1 MQTLRYLQSKLS
13 EVDDIYT
20 HTKPVAK
27 RNSILGNSDR
37 TEDTL
42 ITNYVDFDN
51 QVYVVDTISRHDYT
65 PQEVEDCWFTPGEV
79 LETEKEI
86 YKQIQMMEEGK
97 ILKDKRYSSRG
108 LEKFTK
114 LKQMVRAENMIKGI
128 DAVLDEQQSQ
138 LMSGNFDD
146 ERVARVYSRVSSSC
160 QMWAQVVGLQDQRDA
175 ENYLDEDATE
185 SQNMISKK
193 TKVRTRKN
201 AVSAR
206 SA

>member
-1 MQTLRYLQSKLS
+1 MRSLLKSKIS

-86 YKQIQMMEEGK
+86 YKQVKMMETRA
-97 ILKDKRYSSRG
+97 DFDDNNYSSRG
-108 LEKFTK
+108 LVQYTK
-114 LKQMVRAENMIKGI
+114 QKHIVRVENMNNAIK
-128 DAVLDEQQSQ
+128 AVLDEQYYQF
-138 LMSGNFDD
+138 MSGDFDD
-146 ERVARVYSRVSSSC
+146 DMLARVYSRVSSSC
-160 QMWAQVVGLQDQRDA
+160 MIWAQVVGLQDQRDA
-175 ENYLDEDATE
+175 EDYLDEDIIEASAIIPRPPQT
-185 SQNMISKK
+185 SA
-193 TKVRTRKN
+193 RKN
-201 AVSAR
+201 ASSAR